1 MAEITFRRIFHPVG
15 QGAFFTEHFVNSQ
28 SRIHIV
34 YDCGSMNRTRV
45 NNEISCFAN
54 SNIKGDHIA
63 CIFISHFDMDH
74 VNGLDKLRKVFTV
87 NDKTFVFVPF
97 FYEEV
102 YVYLS
107 QFNDNYLKAYNIL
120 KRFIKKTGAQLI
132 MVSPLTNDNRP
143 VEPFV
148 INEEKGIIDNRK
160 EIASG
165 TPIHIQDSEKNV
177 IWKYIPYNITTNQTI
192 EGIVLEGLQKTGA
205 IKGCRFNIEL
215 LSYPTKGMSKEEI
228 KLMASKR
235 QKLRRI
241 FTKLGK
247 GSYSENINM
256 NSLQLL
262 SLPNDPTSC
271 TDYCRYSI
279 CDSYFGDY
287 YKWNKGYTKYKF
299 ENAKIYPGSCL
310 YTGDTFANSDDFW
323 KAFDTILVSNL
334 TRNYSRLSLFQIP
347 HHGSKHSNNNRIV
360 SDNRIYATFTN
371 FDANRKNQIYDPNIN
386 LQFYLHQKPLIL
398 ITEEEV
404 FRFEECW
411 TIK

>member
-1 MAEITFRRIFHPVG
+1 MAGITFRRIFHPVG

-28 SRIHIV
+28 NTIYVV
-34 YDCGSMNRTRV
+34 YDCGSMNRSRI
-45 NNEISCFAN
+45 NDEISGFAN
-54 SNIKGDHIA
+54 LKIKGNHIA

-102 YVYLS
+102 YGYLS

-299 ENAKIYPGSCL
+299 ENEKIYPGSCL

-360 SDNRIYATFTN
+360 SDDRIYATFTN
-371 FDANRKNQIYDPNIN
+371 FDANRKKQIYDPNIN